1 MRITID
7 IHEEGQTPQVEVSQS
22 QEATSAI
29 DGGGPPPELLSGLA
43 GEPVAKESED
53 KLEEQPAGSP
63 PEWLLQALENDVVSE
78 SSPLRGIPIEERFA
92 QGEEGFAPSEDMASG
107 GAAPEE

>member
-7 IHEEGQTPQVEVSQS
+7 IHEQGQTPQVEVSQN
-22 QEATSAI
+22 QEMLTAI
-29 DGGGPPPELLSGLA
+29 DGGGPPPELLSGLP
-43 GEPVAKESED
+43 GEPAAREGGD

-63 PEWLLQALENDVVSE
+63 PAWLVQAVENDMGNE
-78 SSPLRGIPIEERFA
+78 SSPLRAIPIEERFA
-92 QGEEGFAPSEDMASG
+92 AGEETTSG

>member
-22 QEATSAI
+22 QEMPAAI
-29 DGGGPPPELLSGLA
+29 DGGGPPPELLTGLP
-43 GEPVAKESED
+43 GEPAVKETGD
-53 KLEEQPAGSP
+53 KLADQPAGSP
-63 PEWLLQALENDVVSE
+63 PRWLVQAVENDVVSE
-78 SSPLRGIPIEERFA
+78 SSPLRAIPIEERFA
-92 QGEEGFAPSEDMASG
+92 QGQETASG